1 MKDDF
6 IPERLTEAR
15 EARAFT
21 MAELAFLLNTSED
34 IITEFE
40 NGTLTPSIEELFKI
54 SNILKMPIR
63 YFTSH

>member
-15 EARAFT
+15 EARPFT
-21 MAELAFLLNTSED
+21 RAELAFLLNTSED

>member
-6 IPERLTEAR
+6 IPERLTQAR

-21 MAELAFLLNTSED
+21 VAGLASLLGTSED

-40 NGTLTPSIEELFKI
+40 NGTLMPSIEELLKI
-54 SNILKMPIR
+54 TNILKMPI
-63 YFTSH
+63 

>member
-6 IPERLTEAR
+6 TPERLTKAR

-21 MAELAFLLNTSED
+21 RAELASLLGTSED

-40 NGTLTPSIEELFKI
+40 NGTLIPSVEELFRI
-54 SNILKMPIR
+54 NNILKMPIS
-63 YFTSH
+63 T

>member
-6 IPERLTEAR
+6 TPERLAKAR

-21 MAELAFLLNTSED
+21 RAELASLLGTSED

-40 NGTLTPSIEELFKI
+40 NGTLIPSVEELFRLN
-54 SNILKMPIR
+54 NILKMHIS
-63 YFTSH
+63 T